1 MRESLLQGPA
11 RNRSTP
17 HGKYCLG
24 HLTTTEHH
32 TVRCLPF
39 LQFKSTLPGRSFLD
53 PVSSCYHRVQIQQF
67 TVTSQSNQRA
77 WLGTNKHGYGP
88 WFWNNPER
96 KKKNSDQL
104 GHLYHPQRSLSILIK
119 GPLCCALPYIA
130 LVPNSNF
137 PQAAPHPPSEPSP
150 LR

>member
-1 MRESLLQGPA
+1 MLPSRP
-11 RNRSTP
+11 N
-17 HGKYCLG
+17 
-24 HLTTTEHH
+24 TT
-32 TVRCLPF
+32 VQSR
-39 LQFKSTLPGRSFLD
+39 LD
-53 PVSSCYHRVQIQQF
+53 PIREPGWVL
-67 TVTSQSNQRA
+67 TSMAMVPGS
-77 WLGTNKHGYGP
+77 GTILRG
-88 WFWNNPER
+88 

-137 PQAAPHPPSEPSP
+137 PQAAPHPRSEPSP